1 MAEYIKDYSIFYE
14 FIKKFMPNG
23 FKEVNE
29 NDPVFLELNELL
41 EANNQFFYIADII
54 QLKILWTSRQS
65 KKIIGIEPEDV
76 SPYFFMEATHPDDI
90 QRLNLGKT
98 RLIKLSQDM
107 FIAGEGKALL
117 STNFNVRNAT
127 GGYTN
132 LFMQNYLFYTEVP
145 YKTVFYLKIHT
156 DIEWCKKIK
165 KGFHYYLGN
174 DIAYFTFP
182 DEKLLSLSSVFT
194 LREFEIIKL
203 IESGMS
209 TKKISEKL
217 FLSPY
222 TVNTHRAN
230 ILKKSAHNKISD
242 LISELVEK
250 GIYNLSQTLLYHPV
264 HQNKKQHVYL
274 LLFV

>member
-1 MAEYIKDYSIFYE
+1 MVGYIKDYGVFYE
-14 FIKKFMPNG
+14 FIKRFMPNG

-29 NDPVFLELNELL
+29 NDPVILELNELL

-90 QRLNLGKT
+90 QRINLGRAK
-98 RLIKLSQDM
+98 LIKMAQDIY
-107 FIAGEGKALL
+107 IAGEGATLL
-117 STNFNVRNAT
+117 STNFNIRNAKGT
-127 GGYTN
+127 YTN

-145 YKTVFYLKIHT
+145 YKTVFYLNILT
-156 DIEWCKKIK
+156 DIDWCKKIK

-174 DIAYFTFP
+174 DFSYLRYP
-182 DEKLLSLSSVFT
+182 DEELLNLSSIYT

-209 TKKISEKL
+209 TRKISEKL

-242 LISELVEK
+242 LIFELSVK
-250 GIYNLSQTLLYHPV
+250 GVL
-264 HQNKKQHVYL
+264 
-274 LLFV
+274 

>member
-98 RLIKLSQDM
+98 RLIKLSQDI

-156 DIEWCKKIK
+156 DIDWCKKIK
-165 KGFHYYLGN
+165 NGFHYYLGN
-174 DIAYFTFP
+174 DITYFRYP

-250 GIYNLSQTLLYHPV
+250 GIL
-264 HQNKKQHVYL
+264 
-274 LLFV
+274 